1 MISCES
7 NGTFSDSMLGNEG
20 EVSPA
25 AIVAAVS
32 SFTFDHKPIPHFE
45 VVVLIGIDGVES
57 SSFESIGAAE

>member
-1 MISCES
+1 
-7 NGTFSDSMLGNEG
+7 MLGNEG

-32 SFTFDHKPIPHFE
+32 SITFDHKPIPHFE
-45 VVVLIGIDGVES
+45 VVDLIGIDGVES